1 MVYVPVYS
9 GQWLN
14 GTLYSVYMYIVYVHV
29 LVYSGQWLNGTL
41 YMYMYLY
48 IVVNG

>member
-1 MVYVPVYS
+1 MVEWYMYT

-14 GTLYSVYMYIVYVHV
+14 GTCSFYVP
-29 LVYSGQWLNGTL
+29 LYSGQWLNGTL